1 MPKFTKAPEAM
12 VTLFGRIVGAL
23 PAVETRKMF
32 GYPAAFAQG
41 HMFTCLFQSSMILR
55 LSPEDR
61 SAIASEH
68 HAKPFE
74 PMPGPPMREYVAVPE
89 SIFGS
94 EALLG
99 RWLRKAHAYT
109 SSLPPKA
116 KSRSTKRAAT
126 PTKAK
131 RLG

>member
-61 SAIASEH
+61 SAIASDH
-68 HAKPFE
+68 RPKPFE
-74 PMPGPPMREYVAVPE
+74 PMPRRPMREYPRVPD
-89 SIFGS
+89 SILAS
-94 EALLG
+94 EAVIGL
-99 RWLRKAHAYT
+99 WLRET
-109 SSLPPKA
+109 
-116 KSRSTKRAAT
+116 
-126 PTKAK
+126 
-131 RLG
+131 